1 MHHLALTKDRK
12 LSPVHDMT
20 LLPAQKTKVK
30 KVCQKTKVNFMGIRL
45 GWVGQLWL
53 LNNTNAWFRNC
64 S

>member
-30 KVCQKTKVNFMGIRL
+30 KFVKRQK
-45 GWVGQLWL
+45 
-53 LNNTNAWFRNC
+53 
-64 S
+64 